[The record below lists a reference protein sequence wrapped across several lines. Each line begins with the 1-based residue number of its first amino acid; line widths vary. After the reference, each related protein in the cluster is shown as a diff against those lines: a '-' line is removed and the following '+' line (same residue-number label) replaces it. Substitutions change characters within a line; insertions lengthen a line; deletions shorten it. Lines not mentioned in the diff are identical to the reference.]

1 MLVFNTSVSIF
12 RGSGLLQHPSRYG
25 PRIYIG
31 TNGPYLWWGRRQPN
45 WRSKRWSWTTSRW
58 SIWLWQFQGQRRQKR
73 PFERLRLV
81 RYDSFLGSVHVL
93 VLLNNW
99 VSQRFYSVENL
110 VEKLCWSTKL
120 THEWYH
126 IVFLWFRT
134 RSGARTITED
144 PYSIVPEVNSFITNE
159 IINGNRTKCFYQK
172 NLIIKCIFY
181 ISNLNSENSIL
192 LICDKNEHF
201 WHSLDPQQLFVPHA
215 APEFKSI
222 EQKIV

>member
-1 MLVFNTSVSIF
+1 MTKHLF
-12 RGSGLLQHPSRYG
+12 
-25 PRIYIG
+25 
-31 TNGPYLWWGRRQPN
+31 
-45 WRSKRWSWTTSRW
+45 K
-58 SIWLWQFQGQRRQKR
+58 
-73 PFERLRLV
+73 
-81 RYDSFLGSVHVL
+81 
-93 VLLNNW
+93 
-99 VSQRFYSVENL
+99 
-110 VEKLCWSTKL
+110 TKL
-120 THEWYH
+120 LKFNSRRRIDTVAEEFFLTYYPYFFPVQVHQSSKLLRVMEH
-126 IVFLWFRT
+126 IIFWCFRT